1 MQGRRAGLMLVSM
14 PLEEWSVTP
23 ARAREIQLELRGRV
37 ERTDRLPEL
46 RRIAGA
52 DVGIDPVRKQVIAG
66 VVVFGFPGLEELERA
81 WAVRPLEFPYIPGLL
96 SFREIP
102 VLLAAFG
109 RLEKLPDLVFYDG
122 HGYAHPRRFGI
133 SCHLGVLLDRPTVG
147 CAKSR
152 LIGEYTEPA
161 SAAGSWSPLLDEGE
175 MIGAVVRT
183 RAGCRPIFVSI
194 GHRISLPRAVE
205 LTLAVCD
212 GHRIPRP
219 TREADRY
226 VRRLRQARDRQGG
239 RSR

>member
-1 MQGRRAGLMLVSM
+1 MLVSM

-133 SCHLGVLLDRPTVG
+133 SAIWG
-147 CAKSR
+147 CCWTGR
-152 LIGEYTEPA
+152 RW
-161 SAAGSWSPLLDEGE
+161 AAPN
-175 MIGAVVRT
+175 
-183 RAGCRPIFVSI
+183 RA
-194 GHRISLPRAVE
+194 
-205 LTLAVCD
+205 
-212 GHRIPRP
+212 
-219 TREADRY
+219 
-226 VRRLRQARDRQGG
+226 
-239 RSR
+239 